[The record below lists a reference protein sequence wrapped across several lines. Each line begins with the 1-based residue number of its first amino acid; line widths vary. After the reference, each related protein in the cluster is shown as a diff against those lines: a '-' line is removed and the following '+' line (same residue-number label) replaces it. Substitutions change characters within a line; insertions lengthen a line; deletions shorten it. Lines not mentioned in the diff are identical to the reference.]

1 MRESITKTARFALRS
16 ISLQVYFDISGFL
29 VYSYYLYMENIR
41 NIAIIAHVDHGKT
54 TLVDALLKQ
63 SKTEMKKEV
72 AAQEMIMDSNELE
85 RERGITIFS
94 KNASVMYNGT
104 KINIIDTPGHADFGG
119 EVERVLNMADGCLLL
134 IDAKEGPMPQTR
146 FVLKKALEMGHKIIV
161 VVNKIDKPGARPDF
175 ALEAT
180 LELFL
185 ELGGP
190 RGCPDHSL
198 DFPVIYAS
206 GRDGKAGLKPDLS
219 KMEDITPIFDAIVK
233 HIPSP
238 IAESDKPLQ
247 LLVTSIA
254 PDDFKGRIAIGRI
267 YNGIIK
273 AGQEITHISRQGQ
286 QEKCRIT
293 SLMTF
298 SGLGRVEAEE
308 VKAGD
313 IVAVAGIPDVTIG
326 ETIAD
331 PENPTAMPLINIEE
345 PTVKMTFMVNTSP
358 FAGRE
363 GEFSTTMQI
372 RKRLFKELET
382 DVSLRVEED
391 DKNNWIVSGRGEL
404 HLAILIERLR
414 REGFEFQV
422 SRPQVIIREIDG
434 QKMTPYEKIF
444 IEVPEKYQ
452 GAVMEKIGNRKGE
465 IKDMRNNNGII
476 FLEFIIPTR
485 GLFGYRN
492 EFLTDTKGLGI
503 MNTVFFQYLPD
514 PGNWKE
520 RDHGSLVSTVSGK
533 TNMYGLTNLQSRGT
547 LFFGPAVEI
556 YEGQVVGQNAR
567 SQDVRI
573 NVCKEKAL
581 SNCRSIGDASLDYFK
596 TPKTMI
602 LDDALEYIG
611 DDELVEVTPKNIR
624 IRKVHLKEVDAKR
637 AERAAE
643 GIKFDY

>member
-1 MRESITKTARFALRS
+1 MNK
-16 ISLQVYFDISGFL
+16 
-29 VYSYYLYMENIR
+29 IR

-54 TLVDALLKQ
+54 TLVDALLRQ

-94 KNASVMYNGT
+94 KNASVMYGDT

-134 IDAKEGPMPQTR
+134 VDAKEGPMPQTR

-161 VVNKIDKPGARPDF
+161 VINKIDKPGARCEF

-180 LELFL
+180 MELFL
-185 ELGGP
+185 ELGAG
-190 RGCPDHSL
+190 DHSL

-206 GRDGKAGLKPDLS
+206 GREGKAGLVPDLS
-219 KMEDITPIFDAIVK
+219 RMENINPVFDAIIQ

-238 IAESDKPLQ
+238 IADAEKPLQ
-247 LLVTSIA
+247 LLVTTIA

-267 YNGIIK
+267 YNGVIK
-273 AGQEITHISRQGQ
+273 NGQDITHINRAGVQK
-286 QEKCRIT
+286 KCRIT

-298 SGLGRVEAEE
+298 SGLGKVEATESH
-308 VKAGD
+308 AGD
-313 IVAVAGIPDVTIG
+313 IVAIAGIEDVTIG

-331 PENPTAMPLINIEE
+331 LENPSALPLINIDE

-358 FAGRE
+358 FAGKE
-363 GEFSTTMQI
+363 GEFSTTRQI
-372 RKRLFKELET
+372 RQRLFKELET
-382 DVSLRVEED
+382 DVSLRVVED
-391 DKNNWIVSGRGEL
+391 DKNNWTVSGRGEL
-404 HLAILIERLR
+404 HLAILIERMR

-422 SRPQVIIREIDG
+422 SRPQVIVREIDG
-434 QKMTPYEKIF
+434 KRMVPYEKIF

-452 GAVMEKIGNRKGE
+452 GVVMEKMGGRKGE
-465 IKDMRNNNGII
+465 IKEMRSNNSTA
-476 FLEFIIPTR
+476 FLEFIVPTM

-503 MNTVFFQYLPD
+503 MNTVFFQYMPD

-520 RDHGSLVSTVSGK
+520 RDHGSLVSTSTGP
-533 TNMYGLTNLQSRGT
+533 TNLYGLVNLQGRGV
-547 LFFGPAVEI
+547 LFLGPAVEV

-567 SQDVRI
+567 SNDLRI

-581 SNCRSIGDASLDYFK
+581 SNCRSVGDASLDYFRV
-596 TPKTMI
+596 PKTME
-602 LDDALEYIG
+602 LEDALEYIG
-611 DDELVEVTPKNIR
+611 DDELVEVTPKNVR

-637 AERAAE
+637 AERAAD
-643 GIKFDY
+643 GTKFDY